1 MARRAGSGCERP
13 LVAVRDPRCRF
24 WRSMFMEIDVGILP
38 DTGPAVKKTFTVRV
52 KNFLTSVQLG
62 SC

>member
-1 MARRAGSGCERP
+1 
-13 LVAVRDPRCRF
+13 
-24 WRSMFMEIDVGILP
+24 MEIDEGILP
-38 DTGPAVKKTFTVRV
+38 DARPAVKKTFTVGL